1 MVSQDLVPHR
11 LVLHS
16 FLKKIKCAGEKVEC
30 LIEVNYW
37 SQNFTFCHIGARNSL
52 MAMLICA

>member
-1 MVSQDLVPHR
+1 MVNQDLVPYR

-16 FLKKIKCAGEKVEC
+16 FLKKFTIAGEEVEC

-37 SQNFTFCHIGARNSL
+37 SQNFTFCHFGARNSL